1 MEMQGNQKRQQFNA
15 TEGGKSQ
22 RWLHDIRVA
31 KLLALLIAEGSEGGS
46 AVQPRINLEI
56 IILGYRCTFVPM
68 PYTEIHSTYIVSC
81 TDSQFSVVQVQ
92 FTLH

>member
-1 MEMQGNQKRQQFNA
+1 MQQKEENLSAGYMISELRNCLLYLLQRA
-15 TEGGKSQ
+15 AKGGQ
-22 RWLHDIRVA
+22 LC
-31 KLLALLIAEGSEGGS
+31 
-46 AVQPRINLEI
+46 NLVLTF